1 MSESLNITGLDF
13 DEIKANIVTYLKSQ
27 DQFQDYDFEASGISQ
42 LINVLAYNTHYMG
55 YYTNMAANET
65 FLDTAILRSSVVSRA
80 KELGYTP
87 QSYQASK
94 TTMSITLVPD
104 SGTPSFISIPKNTKF
119 IGTSDGV
126 TYNFRTRAAY
136 NALSSDGYTAEI
148 EVYEGTPLTYT
159 YTVNTSNLEQKFI
172 IPNKRADLDSVEVLV
187 KNSIVDST
195 TRTFTRATNLTEL
208 DSESQVYFITEYG
221 DGLYELKFG
230 DDVISAALDNNNI
243 ISISY
248 SQVTGPSSNGIA
260 SLTLASTITD
270 ATVDSYSTLEK
281 TYSGTLI
288 ESTESIR
295 FRAPRVYAAQ
305 RRAVTASDYEILI
318 KEKYPNTQAIKVW
331 GGEEN
336 DPPAYG
342 KVFVSIKQFNDVV
355 LSNFAK
361 ESIKSI
367 INEFNLLTVLPEI
380 IDPQTTFVEIDTT
393 IKYDNNKL
401 SVSFENFNQ
410 GVKDLIVDYAD
421 KNLNDF
427 SSYLRYSNL
436 VSTIDNSA
444 DYITNNL
451 TSLSLRNPVTT
462 TTGASYNYTTQFNN
476 SIKPGSLNSTKFKI
490 NESGIEATVY
500 HYFDDDENGII
511 RIYKLVSNEKFYV
524 NSNFGTI
531 DYDAGSITINSS
543 YFLDVDEGLNLTV
556 IPVENDIYPKRNQI
570 LTIVED
576 DISVTLEQD

>member
-1 MSESLNITGLDF
+1 MSDSLNITGLDF
-13 DEIKANIVTYLKSQ
+13 DEIKANIITYLESQ
-27 DQFQDYDFEASGISQ
+27 EQFQDYDFEASGISQ

-195 TRTFTRATNLTEL
+195 IRTFTRATNLTEL

-342 KVFVSIKQFNDVV
+342 QVFISIKQFNDFS

-361 ESIKSI
+361 ESIKNI
-367 INEFNLLTVLPEI
+367 IKEFNLLTVTPNI

-393 IKYDNNKL
+393 VKYDYNKL
-401 SVSFENFNQ
+401 SVSFEDFEQ
-410 GVKDLIVDYAD
+410 GIKDLVLDYAD

-436 VSTIDNSA
+436 VSTIDGSA

-451 TSLSLRNPVTT
+451 TNFRLKNFVST
-462 TTGASYNYTTQFNN
+462 TTGVSYNYTTYFNN
-476 SIKPGSLNSTKFKI
+476 EIEPGTISSTKFKI
-490 NESGIEATVY
+490 NQSGVEATVY
-500 HYFDDDENGII
+500 HYFDDDEDGTI
-511 RIYKLVSNEKFYV
+511 RIYKIVSDEKFYV
-524 NSNFGTI
+524 DTNFGTV
-531 DYDAGSITINSS
+531 DYDTGKISLNSS
-543 YFLDVDEGLNLTV
+543 YFLDIDEGLYFTAS
-556 IPVENDIYPKRNQI
+556 PVKNDIYPKRNQI
-570 LTIVED
+570 LTIIED